1 MPGINIETLYL
12 IMKKI
17 IIILTLFCS
26 YTAQS
31 QNLVNIEVPSIV
43 VHRME
48 MAIQKAN
55 ALPVPSWCNTME
67 LKQNRKIII
76 EKCIKTLYHNYMPPE
91 GAVLYEGVMPSVSIY
106 RGLWSWDSWKHAY
119 SLAYIDKELAE
130 NSVRSM
136 YAYQNEAGM
145 IADCI
150 FADKEKNNWRNT
162 KAPLSAWAVYEIYN
176 ATKDTGFLKEMYPK
190 LLKYHYWWFAD
201 RDHDKNGICEFG
213 CTDGS
218 IQAAR
223 WECWDNA
230 IRFDS
235 IVMIKNSNNAFS
247 MDVESVDLNAY
258 LYLEK
263 DILITIATI
272 LNDNTKAKSLI
283 AEKTKLGELIRKLF
297 FNKKDGFYYDVN
309 LKDKSFILSKEASGW
324 LPLFAGIVTKEQAA
338 KIKDMMMNENV
349 FNTFVPLS
357 VAGKDNPKYEPDG
370 YWRGPVWLDQFYFGY
385 MGLKRYGYDKEAESL
400 LLKLLQNAPN
410 ITSTS
415 DVALREYYNSKTG
428 EGLGT
433 QYFGWTA
440 AHLLMMMLDK

>member
-1 MPGINIETLYL
+1 
-12 IMKKI
+12 
-17 IIILTLFCS
+17 
-26 YTAQS
+26 
-31 QNLVNIEVPSIV
+31 
-43 VHRME
+43 
-48 MAIQKAN
+48 
-55 ALPVPSWCNTME
+55 
-67 LKQNRKIII
+67 
-76 EKCIKTLYHNYMPPE
+76 
-91 GAVLYEGVMPSVSIY
+91 MPSVSIY

-349 FNTFVPLS
+349 FNTFVPLA